1 MIILNKDL
9 WESDRILKLRS
20 SENWEGKDVSVMLD
34 CTLKEIK
41 SILGECEPSKRAIF
55 IIDCNKGMVPP
66 LYQISKIALFFVK
79 MKPILIKYLDF
90 TIIYSKEDDYKIW
103 LDTVLKLYVPARPI
117 NIARNKDDVKSLISQ
132 RGTIPENEDD
142 CEDECEDDIQGM
154 VQNGF

>member
-20 SENWEGKDVSVMLD
+20 SENWEGNDVSIMLD
-34 CTLKEIK
+34 CTLAELK
-41 SILGECEPSKRAIF
+41 SILQECESSKRAII

-66 LYQISKIALFFVK
+66 LYQISKIALFFVQ

-90 TIIYSKEDDYKIW
+90 TIIYSKKDDYKIW

-117 NIARNKDDVKSLISQ
+117 HIARSKDDVKSLISQ
-132 RGTIPENEDD
+132 RGTITDVD
-142 CEDECEDDIQGM
+142 SEDEIAQVG
-154 VQNGF
+154 V